1 MRFFLWV
8 FTLIAAIVAAVYFSD
23 LNPDPITLRLSKQ
36 TSTDVTPTY
45 LVLLCIAGGALTV
58 VMLFGVREV
67 RTLILNWRSTQR
79 RKREDKLHSYYSSR
93 VRASPP
99 RPTREASPQWPPLRA
114 RDPHPT
120 PAL

>member
-67 RTLILNWRSTQR
+67 RTLILNWRSR
-79 RKREDKLHSYYSSR
+79 EKRISRLLSSR
-93 VRASPP
+93 DRAL
-99 RPTREASPQWPPLRA
+99 RWNRIASL
-114 RDPHPT
+114 
-120 PAL
+120 